1 MSCVRTKRTDICVMS
16 FIVFFYLTTLRAIV
30 GVCFLGRIHFKK
42 GFHWHSHDIVL
53 SWMDFS
59 CILYLTAAVSTKLA
73 DACSSDTVI
82 ASSPGK

>member
-1 MSCVRTKRTDICVMS
+1 MSRVCTKRTDICVVS

-42 GFHWHSHDIVL
+42 GFHWHSHDILL
-53 SWMDFS
+53 SWMNFS
-59 CILYLTAAVSTKLA
+59 CILCLTTAADTKLA